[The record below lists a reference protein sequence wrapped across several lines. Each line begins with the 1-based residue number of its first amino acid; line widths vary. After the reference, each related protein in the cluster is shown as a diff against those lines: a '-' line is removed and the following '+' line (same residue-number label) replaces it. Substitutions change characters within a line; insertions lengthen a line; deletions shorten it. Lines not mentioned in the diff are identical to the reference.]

1 MSLKKMNDVIDAAS
15 EMSPLVSTCT
25 VVGGSDMFRGL
36 LQAVVALPISNL
48 SHDQEQRCHVVGGFY
63 DSKHQRSE
71 LHWLHGR
78 LPGTCTPV
86 KLNQWRN
93 CSPWIDGRV
102 RTMCLLWE
110 QELLLCSSDSETR
123 LFRLRDGFELLG
135 PGSLPSLTSSCELRK
150 GLFAGGDRNGLV
162 SVWTM
167 RCFTEATSPSKFRN
181 SLMPAR
187 KGDVSTVRV
196 TSSAAL
202 RLHDK
207 PITSLVV
214 LSEGLLLSGSKDR
227 CVALWSVSQE
237 GEGSAISAWRK
248 HNAPITCLS
257 AVTIQRSESSTLR
270 FAVSGDESGCVR
282 SWNLNS
288 KQPQGYAQLQQPK
301 YAGGQASIS
310 VTALFQPGTSL
321 PLFGVGDSCCRIHL
335 FDAIKGFFV
344 ATFDVNSMMEPPI
357 GKLLPC
363 GPTMIVGKRRLTSI
377 GIGEVWLPTFQGN
390 GILPPTAILG
400 RKARPLPSLQPL
412 PEDHAGATNSPRAST
427 ETDTAP
433 HSPTST
439 KSQGPV
445 RGVSTLRPTEL
456 ASNRDLQPANVSL
469 ISMESDP
476 TRVVEPIE
484 PSSHY
489 IESTTTDPIAVKPLV
504 TDPQRRILD
513 TRVPNQTRPDSKQST
528 PIRSSQ
534 PERTAVTGSD
544 PMDGIRRLALE
555 VRNHPP
561 SASDEDLST
570 LLRLLKKVEREHG
583 IMATR
588 SPAGV
593 TKLGGPSN
601 TKTSGDLLE
610 AKESACQEPDSY
622 TMKNVSDTRPLP
634 PNKLPEATVRRPTAV
649 NAPDT
654 AEEDLS
660 VTLRQRTTI
669 DYAEQAKNDEDVPA
683 SISEVPPVVDIEP
696 KTIPRKHPND
706 NDMKASPIDI
716 PPKSSDG
723 LSTLEKQTSPTKS
736 LKKDS
741 SLVCTKKGDAVADVS
756 EKLVSTSDMKSKS
769 HGAGPTSPDRI
780 GQLRARARAKVQSG
794 LSLQRRDL
802 SALWGNAFQLP
813 TRTAERKVL
822 APTRGLPIRKDAG
835 DVPGPGLYPV
845 KSEFD
850 QNLRRSRGFSFAKRS
865 SSVERPRPAHRKDT
879 PAPGSYN
886 LPSSFEESL
895 RHKKG
900 FTMGRATE
908 RLTKRHNRAK
918 DDSDLGPGVYGP
930 GPSEFDRFVD
940 PQRSRGFTIAP
951 RRDRQPKKH
960 GPDPGSYEVKGFA
973 DEAREKGRG
982 FSFHSSEAQMTGSSS
997 KYRSKSCPKARPG
1010 AKDDSHIPGP
1020 GAYWTD
1026 LRTSA
1031 PAFSF
1036 GRKFESRPDETPG
1049 PGYYDP
1055 QTEAT
1060 IPKAPEYS
1068 VAQRI
1073 EEVIDPIPG
1082 PTHYNPEYS
1091 YVCSGAPS
1099 FSMGRRLEA
1108 NLRQAPGPADYDT
1121 NVSMRMTLG
1130 AGPAYSIGLPFEPP
1144 TDNNP
1149 IGPGYYEHKGLA
1161 EDNAGK
1167 GFTMYARLEDPVS
1180 DSPGPGTYD
1189 SEQRTNAPSFSFGQK
1204 LYDPTNDLPGPGSYD
1219 VDGCFG
1225 VDSKGKTIGLPLSS
1239 SVEQTPGPGDYCYS
1253 GNDVS
1258 VEASRKDFTMGER
1271 IALKPIEGPGPG
1283 AYEHHYL
1290 MSESVGKGF
1299 TMYPKLSTPT
1309 SDVPGPGTYDSRGS
1323 FEGTRSIT
1331 IGKRL
1336 SEVVQQTPAPGDY
1349 NTTSEFDSA
1358 NKGVSIGLP
1367 LEHGVSE
1374 TPGPGTYSI
1383 PSDLERSGKGVSF
1396 GIRLEDSVNDTP
1408 GPGTYDAEQESWAGP
1423 GKGVSIGL
1431 PLDSKPQD
1439 TPGPGAYS
1447 SDAQTVADEAQKK
1460 GNTMGYRIE
1469 TAPKEGPGP
1478 GAYEHEV
1485 RQHASKGFTMYPKL
1499 DTTIP
1504 ETPGPGTYD
1513 VSCSF
1518 DAPEHAGFTI
1528 GLRHSEPSNENPG
1541 PGTYDTRTSFDAK
1554 KGFTMGGLLYEP
1566 QKDTPAPGD
1575 YDAGSEFDPSG
1586 KRGVTIGLP
1595 HSHPGTK
1602 NENPGPGDY
1611 SVTREFDVG
1620 GKGVTI
1626 GLPLSSSVLEGPG
1639 PGQYDVSRS
1648 FENDRKGVTIG
1659 LPRAEHV
1666 NETPGPGDYSVEE
1679 RGVASEAERKR
1690 FTIGARLETAPKEG
1704 PGPGTYDH
1712 SIVDKDVN
1720 KGFTMYQKLSTPTP
1734 DYPGPGTYDAR
1745 SSDFGGTKGISM
1757 GSLLPQNPD
1766 SIENPG
1772 PGTYRPENA
1781 LQRIQREAPAHSF
1794 GERVETPVDKPLV
1807 GPGDYDLSLF
1817 DLAYGLQTGPSFGR
1831 SARDPSRTSGDQGPG
1846 PGHYEAY
1853 EPGSNA
1859 PYGSFAKN
1867 KGHEFAKPVDGP
1879 GPGEYDSSH
1888 FPFDA
1893 SLQKGA
1899 VFGTGVGHVDRTPR
1913 EENRTPGPGMYEQPG
1928 TFSTTSEKG
1937 FTMYGRI
1944 EMPTKPTPGPGEYD
1958 SLSVSQPRS
1967 PKGPSFARAVVQETA
1982 DPTPGPGW
1990 YEAKG
1995 GFGGSDSKQ
2004 QGFSMYSKLDVPIKP
2019 SPGPGEYN
2027 VSDPRLRAD
2036 AGPTF
2041 SHGPGH
2047 TPLSGSNTT
2056 DLPGPGMYESTGGIS
2071 DSLDKK
2077 KGFTMYERLSAPTRD
2092 TPGPG
2097 EYEIIPYED
2106 HSRVKGPTFGLS
2118 LRHVA
2123 GSPQKEPVPGPGSYE
2138 TPEEFRNDSGKQKG
2152 FTMYSKLD
2160 FPIRPS
2166 PGPGEYDAPPPGSHA
2181 GAAGPTFSRAA
2192 AHDTAP
2198 KEEHLPG
2205 PGWYEHG
2212 GGMADSLSP
2221 KRGFTMYPKIEVPVK
2236 PSPGPGW
2243 YETAPVSEATKA
2255 KGPSFGRAPA
2265 HDGGA
2270 VDSDVNP
2277 GPGSYETRGGISDGL
2292 EERKGF
2298 TMYPKIEVPVKPSP
2312 GPGWYE
2318 TAPVSEATKAKGP
2331 SFGRAPAHDGGAV
2344 DSDVNPGPGS
2354 YETRGG
2360 ISDGL
2365 EERKGFTMY
2374 PKIESPVKPSPG
2386 PGWYETAPVFEAAK
2400 AKGPSFGRAPAHDGG

>member
-1 MSLKKMNDVIDAAS
+1 MLSRLLVHIACALFPGNNVSLPLSKATPAVSLAEALQVLQHLIQSRKNAGAEAISPVSSVDFDSDDSESLRQPPSSPMGSKRLFLVLDDFDYVCSQPGTETPKPNSRMIPLIKRVWDLLIGSGVFHGVVLSCSTPSFLEFLRDKQTHPSSVVRVALPRPSEGEVFSVVTTLMERNCSYLYCEDDSTSTLSWPPQQLDSSAISGITRAVVRSQLPIPLLHVLCALAATFPPLTRSRAKAIADANADLQATFSLLLDRVVQVIGKEAQMFLGLLSVSRNGLSEDEIVYALYELREATIAVGVPVAPPAVTALRDIFDEILVSSVDGRFQVLPAVRLAAMKRCVPSTEDRYLLHGGLADLFTRQCLRGDGRWRIDHPRAMRELSYHLCRSSRTGTKVLGRLLADPAFLFAKALACGMDALAEDFMDAGLTAESARTTDTVTRSVLRSAWMVLGGSASSAVRTFLPALSMALTLQLTDTKFTLPLRPHESQKMNDVIDAAS

-1460 GNTMGYRIE
+1460 GKHHG
-1469 TAPKEGPGP
+1469 
-1478 GAYEHEV
+1478 
-1485 RQHASKGFTMYPKL
+1485 
-1499 DTTIP
+1499 
-1504 ETPGPGTYD
+1504 
-1513 VSCSF
+1513 VS
-1518 DAPEHAGFTI
+1518 
-1528 GLRHSEPSNENPG
+1528 
-1541 PGTYDTRTSFDAK
+1541 Y
-1554 KGFTMGGLLYEP
+1554 
-1566 QKDTPAPGD
+1566 
-1575 YDAGSEFDPSG
+1575 
-1586 KRGVTIGLP
+1586 
-1595 HSHPGTK
+1595 
-1602 NENPGPGDY
+1602 
-1611 SVTREFDVG
+1611 
-1620 GKGVTI
+1620 
-1626 GLPLSSSVLEGPG
+1626 
-1639 PGQYDVSRS
+1639 
-1648 FENDRKGVTIG
+1648 
-1659 LPRAEHV
+1659 
-1666 NETPGPGDYSVEE
+1666 
-1679 RGVASEAERKR
+1679 
-1690 FTIGARLETAPKEG
+1690 
-1704 PGPGTYDH
+1704 
-1712 SIVDKDVN
+1712 
-1720 KGFTMYQKLSTPTP
+1720 
-1734 DYPGPGTYDAR
+1734 
-1745 SSDFGGTKGISM
+1745 
-1757 GSLLPQNPD
+1757 
-1766 SIENPG
+1766 
-1772 PGTYRPENA
+1772 
-1781 LQRIQREAPAHSF
+1781 
-1794 GERVETPVDKPLV
+1794 
-1807 GPGDYDLSLF
+1807 
-1817 DLAYGLQTGPSFGR
+1817 
-1831 SARDPSRTSGDQGPG
+1831 
-1846 PGHYEAY
+1846 
-1853 EPGSNA
+1853 
-1859 PYGSFAKN
+1859 
-1867 KGHEFAKPVDGP
+1867 
-1879 GPGEYDSSH
+1879 
-1888 FPFDA
+1888 
-1893 SLQKGA
+1893 
-1899 VFGTGVGHVDRTPR
+1899 
-1913 EENRTPGPGMYEQPG
+1913 
-1928 TFSTTSEKG
+1928 
-1937 FTMYGRI
+1937 
-1944 EMPTKPTPGPGEYD
+1944 
-1958 SLSVSQPRS
+1958 
-1967 PKGPSFARAVVQETA
+1967 
-1982 DPTPGPGW
+1982 
-1990 YEAKG
+1990 
-1995 GFGGSDSKQ
+1995 
-2004 QGFSMYSKLDVPIKP
+2004 
-2019 SPGPGEYN
+2019 
-2027 VSDPRLRAD
+2027 
-2036 AGPTF
+2036 
-2041 SHGPGH
+2041 
-2047 TPLSGSNTT
+2047 
-2056 DLPGPGMYESTGGIS
+2056 
-2071 DSLDKK
+2071 
-2077 KGFTMYERLSAPTRD
+2077 
-2092 TPGPG
+2092 
-2097 EYEIIPYED
+2097 
-2106 HSRVKGPTFGLS
+2106 
-2118 LRHVA
+2118 
-2123 GSPQKEPVPGPGSYE
+2123 
-2138 TPEEFRNDSGKQKG
+2138 
-2152 FTMYSKLD
+2152 
-2160 FPIRPS
+2160 
-2166 PGPGEYDAPPPGSHA
+2166 
-2181 GAAGPTFSRAA
+2181 
-2192 AHDTAP
+2192 
-2198 KEEHLPG
+2198 
-2205 PGWYEHG
+2205 
-2212 GGMADSLSP
+2212 
-2221 KRGFTMYPKIEVPVK
+2221 
-2236 PSPGPGW
+2236 
-2243 YETAPVSEATKA
+2243 
-2255 KGPSFGRAPA
+2255 
-2265 HDGGA
+2265 
-2270 VDSDVNP
+2270 
-2277 GPGSYETRGGISDGL
+2277 
-2292 EERKGF
+2292 
-2298 TMYPKIEVPVKPSP
+2298 
-2312 GPGWYE
+2312 
-2318 TAPVSEATKAKGP
+2318 
-2331 SFGRAPAHDGGAV
+2331 
-2344 DSDVNPGPGS
+2344 
-2354 YETRGG
+2354 
-2360 ISDGL
+2360 
-2365 EERKGFTMY
+2365 
-2374 PKIESPVKPSPG
+2374 
-2386 PGWYETAPVFEAAK
+2386 
-2400 AKGPSFGRAPAHDGG
+2400 